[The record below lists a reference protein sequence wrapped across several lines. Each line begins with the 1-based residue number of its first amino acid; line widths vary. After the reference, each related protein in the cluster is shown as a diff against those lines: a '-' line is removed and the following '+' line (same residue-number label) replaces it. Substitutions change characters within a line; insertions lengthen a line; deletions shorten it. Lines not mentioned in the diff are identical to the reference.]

1 MNSADFQKGGLTP
14 EEAVVA
20 AKIIESAGV
29 DNIEVSGGTYE
40 QPKLLGWTKSA
51 FNPKEVR

>member
-1 MNSADFQKGGLTP
+1 MKGGFTP
-14 EEAVVA
+14 EESCCSKL
-20 AKIIESAGV
+20 KIIESAGV

-40 QPKLLGWTKSA
+40 QPKLLGLGQKSA